1 MVGKA
6 VRKWGGGRVA
16 GVLALALALSV
27 IPFVVPASSQT
38 DTASLRDIRLHA
50 CLADLVT
57 NATEVPEDGFTDMA
71 QGAPFE
77 FEVDCVFWY
86 RVTSGATAT
95 TYNPS
100 GKVSR
105 GQMATFIANL
115 VDYAEPGA
123 LAADATDDFP
133 CASNPGELVPADTH
147 YNNIQRLADAGIV
160 RGGPAGL
167 PVDCYGPD
175 LNVTREQMAS
185 FIAQAQV
192 FLGEAI
198 VIGGPTTT
206 AAPATTTTAAPATT
220 TTVAPTTTTTVAVTT
235 TTVAPVTTTTVA
247 NGQMRALQA
256 TAGRNYFDDDDQSL
270 HHNNINAIAFEGI
283 AIGTGAVADRTFSPK
298 ADITRGQ
305 MAAFLARK
313 LDYLIEAGAATAPP
327 RATVLVERNPSPIDD
342 ADVTITAVRGTV
354 ASATAAGCGLVGTQ
368 PIVDNPGT
376 VYEGEIENIS
386 QEACQLTI
394 VVTFTGGRTQTVTVN
409 LGAAA

>member
-1 MVGKA
+1 MVEEA
-6 VRKWGGGRVA
+6 TRKRRGGRAA
-16 GVLALALALSV
+16 GVVALALALSV

-38 DTASLRDIRLHA
+38 DETPSLRDIRLHA

-100 GKVSR
+100 GRVSR

-133 CASNPGELVPADTH
+133 CASNPGELVETDTH
-147 YNNIQRLADAGIV
+147 YANIQRLADAGIV

-175 LNVTREQMAS
+175 LNVSREQMAS

-198 VIGGPTTT
+198 VIVGPTTTT
-206 AAPATTTTAAPATT
+206 AAPATTTTAAP
-220 TTVAPTTTTTVAVTT
+220 TTTTTVAATT
-235 TTVAPVTTTTVA
+235 TTEASGTMA
-247 NGQMRALQA
+247 ALQA

-283 AIGTGAVADRTFSPK
+283 AIGTGAVADRTYSPK
-298 ADITRGQ
+298 NDITRGQ

-327 RATVLVERNPSPIDD
+327 RATVLVERDPSPIDD
-342 ADVTITAVRGTV
+342 AEVTITAVRGEI

-368 PIVDNPGT
+368 AIVDDPGT
-376 VYEGEIENIS
+376 VYQGEIENID
-386 QEACQLTI
+386 QGACQLTI
-394 VVTFTGGRTQTVTVN
+394 VITFTGGRTQTVRVN
-409 LGAAA
+409 LAATV